1 MVQPVLL
8 VKEKLA
14 TFAAFYNMLLV
25 CLTSMIDHLVITGKS
40 LAAALTVSLLAV
52 KKPHDK

>member
-8 VKEKLA
+8 MKEKLA
-14 TFAAFYNMLLV
+14 TFAAFYDMLLV
-25 CLTSMIDHLVITGKS
+25 CLMSMIDHLVITGKS
-40 LAAALTVSLLAV
+40 LATSLAISLLAV